1 MVKRKS
7 IRTRGKIPLSKYFQ
21 ELEKGDFVSIT
32 KERAIKS
39 NFPERFQGRTGIV
52 EAKRGQAYLVN
63 IKDKDKE
70 QRFLVEPIH
79 LKKIKTP
86 NLK

>member
-21 ELEKGDFVSIT
+21 EFKKGDFVSVT
-32 KERAIKS
+32 KERAVKS
-39 NFPERFQGRTGIV
+39 NFPGRFQGRTGTV
-52 EAKRGQAYLVN
+52 EAKRGQTYLVN
-63 IKDKDKE
+63 IKDKDKKKK
-70 QRFLVEPIH
+70 FLIEPIH